1 MPQSKIL
8 LDTNAY
14 LRLAQSI
21 NPLLFEPFGEENYT
35 LYLIDDFQKE
45 FDRNQRLKEKFYWVN
60 ESEYVDNRK
69 KKIKISRQDKN
80 DINVAY
86 SIIWEQ
92 NITMGLGAS
101 RTDVRAL
108 AFGYILNIPVVTDDN
123 EMVVLA
129 EAFEIEVWGIIQL
142 MKIMYDSKHLNF
154 KKLKAIVNYLEY
166 NKDLPYA
173 GFKKEFEKMFGKQIS
188 NK

>member
-21 NPLLFEPFGEENYT
+21 HPLLFEPFGEENYT
-35 LYLIDDFQKE
+35 LYVIDDFQKE
-45 FDRNQRLKEKFYWVN
+45 FKRSQRLKEKFYWVN
-60 ESEYVDNRK
+60 ESEYVENRK
-69 KKIKISRQDKN
+69 KKIEVSKQNKINID
-80 DINVAY
+80 VAY

-101 RTDVRAL
+101 RIDVRAL
-108 AFGYILNIPVVTDDN
+108 AFGNVLNTPVVTDDSN
-123 EMVVLA
+123 MISLA
-129 EAFEIEVWGIIQL
+129 EEFDITVWGILDL
-142 MKIMYDSKHLNF
+142 MRLMYDSEYRSINE
-154 KKLKAIVNYLEY
+154 LKTIVDYLEY

-173 GFKKEFEKMFGKQIS
+173 GFKKEFKKVFGKQIS